1 MPLPDLPWPLLQ
13 SVAALADAPLS
24 QIAERLREATLPYMG
39 SSALVIFT
47 EDCTGRPQK
56 KAGDEDIISRVSIAE
71 LDTLRATLTDEG
83 PWFGE
88 AELAGQT
95 RPVLALKHASS
106 NALLVLTDP
115 PADPGRNAGLDL
127 VTYLWRLTARRIR
140 EKVAD
145 APPSYLL
152 ESRAASAERLRV
164 TAELTDL
171 HSTTLETLLAALR
184 SSSLED
190 AAARTT
196 VTDLTAKALIGLRTH
211 SDRTTDLV
219 KEPVAKAF
227 ERLRE
232 DLRPLTRYSGIEIE
246 FIEPPLNGRALPGE
260 VAHAARAIVRG
271 LVLAMTEQPDVSR
284 VRTQWDCDGE
294 NLLINVRDDGRGA
307 LKADA
312 PSIAPPG
319 PPGPGAHRNSC
330 GSTLCRAGVR
340 TSLSPSPWTC
350 RATPGRGCRRLG
362 SCRPGTRG
370 APAPCCRAPQPDHR
384 LNAGHQR
391 EHGQVPRA
399 EPVQEARRR
408 LPHRGDRPGT
418 QPRTPVT
425 AEPAEQTHTQRPRL
439 PLNSPESGAVVL
451 SRQPAVA
458 AASEADSSADSGS
471 AMCGTNRTN
480 IALKPGVLDSRATFS
495 LWTRALAS
503 GKYAAAQPF
512 AVG

>member
-1 MPLPDLPWPLLQ
+1 MSVQPASRIRDASEHLLQVPWPLLK
-13 SVAALADAPLS
+13 SVAAVADAPLA

-56 KAGDEDIISRVSIAE
+56 KAGAEEIISRASIAE
-71 LDTLRATLTDEG
+71 LDTLRATLSDET

-88 AELAGQT
+88 AELAGRP
-95 RPVLALKHASS
+95 RPVLAMKHASS

-115 PADPGRNAGLDL
+115 HPVHPEENAGLDL
-127 VTYLWRLTARRIR
+127 VKYLWRLTARRIR

-152 ESRAASAERLRV
+152 ESRAASAERVRV
-164 TAELTDL
+164 TGELTDL

-184 SSSLED
+184 SSSLDD
-190 AAARTT
+190 ALARST

-307 LKADA
+307 LAADA
-312 PSIAPPG
+312 PSIARLDRRVQALTGTLRIDVMPG
-319 PPGPGAHRNSC
+319 WGADVFVTLPLDLPTRPAGDVAGWDLAARELEVLQHLVAGHRNRTIATKLGISENTVKFHVRNLFRKLDV
-330 GSTLCRAGVR
+330 GSR
-340 TSLSPSPWTC
+340 T
-350 RATPGRGCRRLG
+350 
-362 SCRPGTRG
+362 
-370 APAPCCRAPQPDHR
+370 
-384 LNAGHQR
+384 
-391 EHGQVPRA
+391 
-399 EPVQEARRR
+399 EA
-408 LPHRGDRPGT
+408 
-418 QPRTPVT
+418 
-425 AEPAEQTHTQRPRL
+425 
-439 PLNSPESGAVVL
+439 
-451 SRQPAVA
+451 
-458 AASEADSSADSGS
+458 
-471 AMCGTNRTN
+471 
-480 IALKPGVLDSRATFS
+480 IALAHSHGLR
-495 LWTRALAS
+495 
-503 GKYAAAQPF
+503 
-512 AVG
+512 

>member
-1 MPLPDLPWPLLQ
+1 MSAAPDPSLKEFTMPLPDLPWPLLQ

-56 KAGDEDIISRVSIAE
+56 KAGDEDIISRVSITE
-71 LDTLRATLTDEG
+71 LDTLRATLEDEG

-88 AELAGQT
+88 AELAGKT
-95 RPVLALKHASS
+95 RPALALKHASS

-115 PADPGRNAGLDL
+115 PADPGRSAGLEL

-164 TAELTDL
+164 TAELTDV

-184 SSSLED
+184 SSSMDD

-312 PSIAPPG
+312 PSIARLDRRVQALTGTLRIDVMPG
-319 PPGPGAHRNSC
+319 WGADVFVTLPLDLQTSRPAGDVTGWDLAARELEVLQHLVAGQRNRTIA
-330 GSTLCRAGVR
+330 STLGISENTVKFHVR
-340 TSLSPSPWTC
+340 NLF
-350 RATPGRGCRRLG
+350 RKLDVG
-362 SCRPGTRG
+362 SRT
-370 APAPCCRAPQPDHR
+370 
-384 LNAGHQR
+384 
-391 EHGQVPRA
+391 
-399 EPVQEARRR
+399 EA
-408 LPHRGDRPGT
+408 
-418 QPRTPVT
+418 
-425 AEPAEQTHTQRPRL
+425 
-439 PLNSPESGAVVL
+439 
-451 SRQPAVA
+451 
-458 AASEADSSADSGS
+458 
-471 AMCGTNRTN
+471 
-480 IALKPGVLDSRATFS
+480 IALAHSHGLR
-495 LWTRALAS
+495 
-503 GKYAAAQPF
+503 
-512 AVG
+512 

>member
-13 SVAALADAPLS
+13 SVAALADAPLY
-24 QIAERLREATLPYMG
+24 QIAERLREATLPYMA

-56 KAGDEDIISRVSIAE
+56 KAGDEDIISKVSITE
-71 LDTLRATLTDEG
+71 LDALRAVVTDEG

-95 RPVLALKHASS
+95 RPAFALKHALS

-115 PADPGRNAGLDL
+115 PSEADRTAGLDL

-171 HSTTLETLLAALR
+171 HSTTLETILAALR
-184 SSSLED
+184 SSSLDD

-307 LKADA
+307 LQADA
-312 PSIAPPG
+312 PSIARLDRRVQALTGQLRIDVMPG
-319 PPGPGAHRNSC
+319 WGADVFVTLPLDLQKASPAGDVAGWDLAARELEVLEHLVAGHRNRTIA
-330 GSTLCRAGVR
+330 STLGISENTVKFHVR
-340 TSLSPSPWTC
+340 NLF
-350 RATPGRGCRRLG
+350 RKLDVG
-362 SCRPGTRG
+362 SRT
-370 APAPCCRAPQPDHR
+370 
-384 LNAGHQR
+384 
-391 EHGQVPRA
+391 
-399 EPVQEARRR
+399 EA
-408 LPHRGDRPGT
+408 
-418 QPRTPVT
+418 
-425 AEPAEQTHTQRPRL
+425 
-439 PLNSPESGAVVL
+439 
-451 SRQPAVA
+451 
-458 AASEADSSADSGS
+458 
-471 AMCGTNRTN
+471 
-480 IALKPGVLDSRATFS
+480 IALAHSHGLR
-495 LWTRALAS
+495 
-503 GKYAAAQPF
+503 
-512 AVG
+512 